1 MAEINYDEIRTE
13 YLNSNI
19 SFASLAKKHNIAH
32 SSISRRAKKE
42 KWDEIKAQMRTEVNK
57 AVQEQTIEEQQ
68 SIATKCIRI
77 LTKLV
82 DKVEESV
89 DIVEPSDISAKR
101 QLVGMMKDLNEMGA
115 FSLETDTDKGGITVT
130 LEKQLDEYGE

>member
-115 FSLETDTDKGGITVT
+115 FT
-130 LEKQLDEYGE
+130 LESNTNSNEITIRFADEVNDYV